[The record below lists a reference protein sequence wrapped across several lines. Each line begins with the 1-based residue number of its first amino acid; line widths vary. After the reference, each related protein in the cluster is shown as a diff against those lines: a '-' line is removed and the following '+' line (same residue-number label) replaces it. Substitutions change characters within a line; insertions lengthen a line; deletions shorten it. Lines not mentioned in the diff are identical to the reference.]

1 MKQQLRA
8 AARKGDQAVVGYLTK
23 SRAERSPAEFRSCV
37 SALKIYAPK
46 QAQHLFFGG
55 AYSFKDLVWSRQ
67 SFEPMALDRELEWA
81 IHWLAGQSRKINV
94 FRDFAMRVQDLV
106 LRGKTI
112 DALAAID
119 RHMETSGWS
128 LWGLELRCGLGPIA
142 AGADAQRKWAA
153 ALQATA
159 PNSIPALLVHIFSE
173 RNDETFSYDSF
184 FSKCMDSFHRYKSV
198 VDWLPRYLLYRSLGF
213 YSDPKATLSSA
224 LARDATSCLFDYYE
238 TLLDAIKTICSDKSI
253 RALRPAALLVVQALR
268 KDGFTDHRLAKLE
281 VALSGKFEGVD
292 VRNENEM
299 VGDMSAFLC
308 GRTSAPSL
316 DYGEPIRPLIELVKE
331 SRSQGVSAGNAIAVL
346 LKFGINFRG
355 LDVGLAFGMSAQDAT
370 SDLIST
376 RLVSLDCVLVSPD
389 LFPEDVAGFPDD
401 VGREIIRRFSNVD
414 EPADSERCTYVT
426 RVLDG
431 EPVTEMYIG
440 PSVLDLWLGR
450 QLIVTG
456 RHSEASLLGEKLEE
470 LGFEWGRQGAKL
482 RFWALIRE
490 HKLPEALEFAA
501 KWIVASPEYVVELPF
516 KDLFEGR
523 EWGRFRE
530 LNPVLVALAA
540 HHVSV
545 ATGSSH
551 TGYICKMACR
561 KFAIDGRNAV
571 GATYEAATPDDRAQ
585 LTLFLREVWIEEN
598 LSMNHFLEST
608 DDVRAERMKVLQML
622 LGWDEENQQAY
633 IDQIK
638 DLTFDDTLRQG
649 LRHIN
654 QTRVFVNETGI
665 TRWAEKELHQDL
677 ERWVSLAGSPG
688 NTEVASGLVRQYVV
702 DPQSEAFLE
711 ALGRGKPTE
720 ADALLTSLI
729 DRLFKRFLTD
739 PADGLDCYLSL
750 RIRHGSLR
758 GTLFGPLEEQGLLYS
773 GSGFSRAA
781 FESQWM
787 SQMDLSQE
795 QAADVVALME
805 RFTSN
810 LRAVADELINERVQI
825 RSEEKPRGA
834 IVQFV
839 LPAAALIFT
848 SVLVAQQVSITSFA
862 YSSYFIFW
870 KLIEQGLEELAAH
883 VRDEVKSSIQ
893 SEFDE
898 LVSGLR
904 KVSNKTLP
912 LITALTTVSTTTQAQ
927 CDSIADWFKLP
938 GKSDDE
944 KYKLSV
950 AIEIARE
957 ATKNVHRTFPAEVR
971 VGQMPYEDLPLTTLA
986 LAALS
991 DCLFV
996 IFDNAWKHSGL
1007 AANTGEMDLDASFDA
1022 TNKLLSLTVRSS
1034 LSEDVRTRLETGL
1047 MQELCDRYL
1056 TKAPIELASR
1066 EGGSGFAKLARLSRY
1081 VDRERCSEPLSF
1093 GIVDGRWFTSVTISL
1108 FERDGAYEALQ

>member
-1 MKQQLRA
+1 MKHQLRA
-8 AARKGDQAVVGYLTK
+8 AAHKGDQAVVAYLAK
-23 SRAERSPAEFRSCV
+23 LRAERPPAEFRSCI
-37 SALKIYAPK
+37 SALKIYAPR

-55 AYSFKDLVWSRQ
+55 AYRFKDLVWSRQ
-67 SFEPMALDRELEWA
+67 SFEPMALERELEWA
-81 IHWLAGQSRKINV
+81 IHWLAGHSKKINV
-94 FRDFAMRVQDLV
+94 FRDFAMHLQDLV

-119 RHMETSGWS
+119 RHTESSGWS
-128 LWGLELRCGLGPIA
+128 LWALELRCALGPVA
-142 AGADAQRKWAA
+142 EGPDAQRKWAA
-153 ALQATA
+153 TLQATA
-159 PNSIPALLVHIFSE
+159 PNSITALLVHIFSE

-184 FSKCMDSFHRYKSV
+184 FSKCMGSFHRYKSV

-213 YSDPKATLSSA
+213 YSDPKATFSSA
-224 LARDATSCLFDYYE
+224 LARDATSSLFDYYE
-238 TLLDAIKTICSDKSI
+238 TLLDAIKAICSEKSL
-253 RALRPAALLVVQALR
+253 RALRPAALRAVQALR
-268 KDGFTDHRLAKLE
+268 EDGFIDHRLVKLE
-281 VALSGKFEGVD
+281 MALSGKVEDAVAKNVNGI
-292 VRNENEM
+292 

-316 DYGEPIRPLIELVKE
+316 EYGESIRPLIELVKE
-331 SRSQGVSAGNAIAVL
+331 ARSQGVSAGNAIAAL

-376 RLVSLDCVLVSPD
+376 RLVSLDCVLVSPE

-401 VGREIIRRFSNVD
+401 VGREIIRWFSKLV
-414 EPADSERCTYVT
+414 EPADTGRCAYVANA
-426 RVLDG
+426 LDG
-431 EPVTEMYIG
+431 QPVTEMCIR

-450 QLIVTG
+450 QLIVTR
-456 RHSEASLLGEKLEE
+456 RHSEASLLGEKLEK

-490 HKLPEALEFAA
+490 NRLPEALEFAA
-501 KWIVASPEYVVELPF
+501 KWLVASPEYVVELPF

-523 EWGRFRE
+523 EWTHFRE
-530 LNPVLVALAA
+530 LNPVLVALTA
-540 HHVSV
+540 HHVFV

-561 KFAIDGRNAV
+561 KFAMDSRDRV
-571 GATYEAATPDDRAQ
+571 GTIYEAATPDERAQ

-608 DDVRAERMKVLQML
+608 DDVRAERMIVLQML
-622 LGWDEENQQAY
+622 LAWDENNQQAY

-665 TRWAEKELHQDL
+665 SRWAEKELHQDL
-677 ERWVSLAGSPG
+677 ERWIALAGSPG

-711 ALGRGKPTE
+711 ALGRGKPTD

-729 DRLFKRFLTD
+729 DRLYKRFLTD

-758 GTLFGPLEEQGLLYS
+758 GTLFGPLEEHGLFYS

-787 SQMDLSQE
+787 SQMDLGQE
-795 QAADVVALME
+795 HAAEVIVLME

-810 LRAVADELINERVQI
+810 LRAVADELVNERVQI

-839 LPAAALIFT
+839 LPAAALVFT
-848 SVLVAQQVSITSFA
+848 SALAAQQVSATSFA
-862 YSSYFIFW
+862 YSCYFIFW
-870 KLIEQGLEELAAH
+870 KLVEQGLEELATY
-883 VRDEVKSSIQ
+883 VRGGVKSSIQ

-898 LVSGLR
+898 LVTGLR

-927 CDSIADWFKLP
+927 CDSIADWFRLP

-944 KYKLSV
+944 KYKLSA

-971 VGQMPYEDLPLTTLA
+971 VGQMAYEDLPLTTLA

-996 IFDNAWKHSGL
+996 IFENAWKHSGL

-1022 TNKLLSLTVRSS
+1022 TNKLLSLTVKSS
-1034 LSEDVRTRLETGL
+1034 LSEDVKGRLQAGL
-1047 MQELCDRYL
+1047 MQELRDRYL

-1081 VDRERCSEPLSF
+1081 VNRERCSEPLSF